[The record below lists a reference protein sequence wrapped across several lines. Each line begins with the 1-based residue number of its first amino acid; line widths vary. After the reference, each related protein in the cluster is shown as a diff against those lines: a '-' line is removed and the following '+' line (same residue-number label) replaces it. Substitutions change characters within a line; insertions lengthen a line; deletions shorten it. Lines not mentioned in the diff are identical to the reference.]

1 MLLHVLP
8 EFEPSIGYE
17 QQSDR
22 QHLTL
27 DEHVFAV
34 VQAGAGA
41 GVSLEVRLATLL
53 HDLGK
58 PEAERE
64 GGDHA
69 AIGAAIAGRALSR
82 LRYPTRLRDYVVR
95 LVREHPSSRRAS
107 RRRWTR
113 DASSRGTASVS
124 RSTCSLTAPPIWPGR
139 TSPTATGN
147 GSAASGRWSS
157 RSAGSRTASPT

>member
-1 MLLHVLP
+1 M
-8 EFEPSIGYE
+8 
-17 QQSDR
+17 
-22 QHLTL
+22 
-27 DEHVFAV
+27 FAV

-69 AIGAAIAGRALSR
+69 AIGAAIAARALSR

-95 LVREHPSSRRAS
+95 LVREHPFDPEGEPAPVDARRFLARHGERLALDLLAHRAADLAGKTVPDS
-107 RRRWTR
+107 EWDWLGRFRTLVEQE
-113 DASSRGTASVS
+113 RGQPHRLADLKS
-124 RSTCSLTAPPIWPGR
+124 TAP
-139 TSPTATGN
+139 T
-147 GSAASGRWSS
+147 
-157 RSAGSRTASPT
+157 